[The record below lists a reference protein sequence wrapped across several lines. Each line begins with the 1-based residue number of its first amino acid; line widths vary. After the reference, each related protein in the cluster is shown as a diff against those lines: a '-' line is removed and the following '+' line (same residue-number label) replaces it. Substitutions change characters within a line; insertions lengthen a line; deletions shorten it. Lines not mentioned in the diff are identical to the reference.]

1 MFIYI
6 CITIKCKRFNSCYSL
21 EGNYT
26 RAEGVNGMRNT
37 KPTAGQGT
45 SIRLPLAIR

>member
-6 CITIKCKRFNSCYSL
+6 FITKCKRFNSCYSL

-37 KPTAGQGT
+37 KPTTAGQET
-45 SIRLPLAIR
+45 SIRLPLVIR